1 MKTMQIPL
9 TEPAHACASS
19 VGLGLGASA
28 IMSSPVRSVRATA
41 PVREAAQTMA
51 EHKVSGLVVLD
62 GQGKGI
68 GVLSASDIVAYEVAN
83 RDRLP
88 SGKRYENLKA
98 KAGGRRGSG
107 SAFTFEWV
115 NDLSVQEVM
124 TPSIVTAPLDATIG
138 RGAWLMSQKRIHR
151 VFLQKAGRI
160 KGIVTALDVARTL
173 GRDFGPAC
181 SLR

>member
-9 TEPAHACASS
+9 PAPIPEGASPL
-19 VGLGLGASA
+19 GLGLGASA

-41 PVREAAQTMA
+41 PVREAAQIMA

-62 GQGKGI
+62 RQGKGV
-68 GVLSASDIVAYEVAN
+68 GVLSASDIVAYEVTR

-88 SGKRYENLKA
+88 NGKRYENLKA
-98 KAGGRRGSG
+98 KKQKQAEGS
-107 SAFTFEWV
+107 SQFEWV

-124 TPSIVTAPLDATIG
+124 MPTIVTAPLDATIG
-138 RGAWLMSQKRIHR
+138 RVAWLMSQKRIHR
-151 VFLQKAGRI
+151 VFLVKEGKI

-173 GRDFGPAC
+173 GRAFGPAC
-181 SLR
+181 SLS

>member
-9 TEPAHACASS
+9 TEPTHACASTI
-19 VGLGLGASA
+19 GLGLGASA
-28 IMSSPVRSVRATA
+28 IMSSPVRSVQASA

-62 GQGKGI
+62 RQGKGI
-68 GVLSASDIVAYEVAN
+68 GVLSASDIVAYEVIR
-83 RDRLP
+83 RDRIP

-98 KAGGRRGSG
+98 KKQQQAEGGSR
-107 SAFTFEWV
+107 FEWV

-124 TPSIVTAPLDATIG
+124 TPSIVTAPQEATIG
-138 RGAWLMSQKRIHR
+138 QVAWLMSQKRIHR
-151 VFLQKAGRI
+151 VFLQKMGRI
-160 KGIVTALDVARTL
+160 KGVVTALDIARAV
-173 GRDFGPAC
+173 GRDSGPPL